1 MKYIFS
7 IAIVLSSIILVESC
21 SNAQNLHRNN
31 TTANAGF
38 QFDTMVGG
46 RKVTFTGNVNNL
58 LNAKYWTQ
66 TNIGEGINAAMS
78 VRLSW

>member
-1 MKYIFS
+1 MPGLTLHGNIRYTGKAPIS
-7 IAIVLSSIILVESC
+7 D
-21 SNAQNLHRNN
+21 SNTLFVPAY

-38 QFDTMVGG
+38 QFDTLVGG
-46 RKVTFTGNVNNL
+46 RKVTFIGNLNNL